1 MIKFFRKIRQK
12 LLAENKFNKYLL
24 YAIGEI
30 VLVVI
35 GILIALQIN
44 NWNEKRVQENELDGL
59 KKSISSAIQ
68 SDIRYLKLIRTGRK
82 NIGIKADSLFNTYI
96 VTQKPVFAFNDY
108 AFMAST
114 FVELNNIIYYQPNLS
129 AFDALKN
136 SIYLSKLQGTDI
148 ELLLNSFYAS
158 AERLQN
164 QEEDYNQSLKTDY
177 QTWLNKFRFNDRL
190 LFTTYW
196 EYVEFGDF
204 HERFMNVF
212 NDNLT
217 KTLLAKSFE
226 EREMAQLYEQQ
237 IMLGEKYIEMVEK
250 GEINF
255 NEQTKIDFSGTFYSY
270 AEVDVLNLMVNGKI
284 PSDFGMIYA
293 QPSNVYYNGIK
304 LENDAIIL
312 TYPEN
317 TYEWGSPFFTIN
329 ALNNRV
335 TEMDFTKYKNVTLE
349 MKGAVGGEQFALM
362 MKDKYDLPDGKE
374 SRVDITVTNTWE
386 TYKVAIDQFA
396 TADKKIIE
404 TPLGFVFLGGEGK
417 TIYVRSIQFN

>member
-1 MIKFFRKIRQK
+1 M
-12 LLAENKFNKYLL
+12 ADDNKPMKYMR

-44 NWNEKRVQENELDGL
+44 NWNQDRFQEKELEGL

-82 NIGIKADSLFNTYI
+82 NIGIHADSIFNSYI
-96 VTQKPVFAFNDY
+96 RIQKPVYSFNDY
-108 AFMAST
+108 AFIVNT
-114 FVELNNIIYYQPNLS
+114 FRELNNIIYYQPNLS

-148 ELLLNSFYAS
+148 ELLLNSFYSA
-158 AERLQN
+158 AERLQK
-164 QEEDYNQSLKTDY
+164 QEEEYNQSLKTDY
-177 QTWLNKFRFNDRL
+177 QKWSNKFRNNDDL
-190 LFTTYW
+190 LFTRYW
-196 EYVEFGDF
+196 ENLESGNF

-212 NDNLT
+212 NDNYT

-226 EREMAQLYEQQ
+226 ELEMVDLYDQQ

-255 NEQTKIDFSGTFYSY
+255 DSQTKIDFSGTFYSY
-270 AEVDVLNLMVNGKI
+270 AEVDVLNLMINGQI
-284 PSDFGMIYA
+284 PPDFGAIYA
-293 QPSNVYYNGIK
+293 QSSDKYYEGIK
-304 LENDAIIL
+304 FEDDAMIL
-312 TYPEN
+312 IYPEN
-317 TYEWGSPFFTIN
+317 TFDWGSPFFTIN

-386 TYKVAIDQFA
+386 TYEVAIEQFA
-396 TADKKIIE
+396 TADKRIIE

-417 TIYVRSIQFN
+417 TIYLRSIQFN

>member
-1 MIKFFRKIRQK
+1 M
-12 LLAENKFNKYLL
+12 
-24 YAIGEI
+24 
-30 VLVVI
+30 
-35 GILIALQIN
+35 
-44 NWNEKRVQENELDGL
+44 
-59 KKSISSAIQ
+59 
-68 SDIRYLKLIRTGRK
+68 
-82 NIGIKADSLFNTYI
+82 
-96 VTQKPVFAFNDY
+96 P
-108 AFMAST
+108 
-114 FVELNNIIYYQPNLS
+114 
-129 AFDALKN
+129 FDALKN

-293 QPSNVYYNGIK
+293 QPSNVYYNGIAF
-304 LENDAIIL
+304 ENDAIIL

>member
-1 MIKFFRKIRQK
+1 MIPLFRKIRK
-12 LLAENKFNKYLL
+12 KMADDNRPLKYIR

-30 VLVVI
+30 ILVVI

-44 NWNEKRVQENELDGL
+44 NWNEERIQVKELDGL

-68 SDIRYLKLIRTGRK
+68 SDITYLKLIRTGRK
-82 NIGIKADSLFNTYI
+82 NIGTQADSIFSSYI
-96 VTQKPVFAFNDY
+96 EIQKPVYNFNDY
-108 AFMAST
+108 AYISNT
-114 FVELNNIIYYQPNLS
+114 FRELNNIIYYQPNLS

-148 ELLLNSFYAS
+148 ELLLNSFYAA
-158 AERLQN
+158 AERLQK
-164 QEEDYNQSLKTDY
+164 QEEDYNQSLKADY
-177 QTWLNKFRFNDRL
+177 QKWSNKFRNNDDF
-190 LFTTYW
+190 LFTEYW
-196 EYVEFGDF
+196 EYLESGNF

-212 NDNLT
+212 NDNYT

-226 EREMAQLYEQQ
+226 ELDMVDLYDQQ
-237 IMLGEKYIEMVEK
+237 IILGEKYIEMVEK

-255 NEQTKIDFSGTFYSY
+255 DTQTKIDFSGAFYSY

-284 PSDFGMIYA
+284 PSGFGAIYA
-293 QPSNVYYNGIK
+293 QSSNKYYSGIK
-304 LENDAIIL
+304 YEGNAMIL
-312 TYPEN
+312 TYPDN
-317 TYEWGSPFFTIN
+317 MFTWGSPFFTIN

-335 TEMDFTKYKNVTLE
+335 TEMDFTKYKNITLE
-349 MKGAVGGEQFALM
+349 MKGAIGGEQFALM
-362 MKDKYDLPDGKE
+362 MKDKYDLPDGNE
-374 SRVDITVTNTWE
+374 SRVDITVTNVWK
-386 TYKVAIDQFA
+386 TYEVPVEQFE

>member
-1 MIKFFRKIRQK
+1 MADDNRPLKYIR
-12 LLAENKFNKYLL
+12 

-30 VLVVI
+30 ILVVI

-44 NWNEKRVQENELDGL
+44 NWNEERIQVKELDGL

-68 SDIRYLKLIRTGRK
+68 SDITYLKLIRTGRK
-82 NIGIKADSLFNTYI
+82 NIGTQADSIFSSYI
-96 VTQKPVFAFNDY
+96 EIQKPVYNFNDY
-108 AFMAST
+108 AYISNT
-114 FVELNNIIYYQPNLS
+114 FRELNNIIYYQPNLS

-148 ELLLNSFYAS
+148 ELLLNSFYAA
-158 AERLQN
+158 AERLQK
-164 QEEDYNQSLKTDY
+164 QEEDYNQSLKADY
-177 QTWLNKFRFNDRL
+177 QKWSNKFRNNDDF
-190 LFTTYW
+190 LFTEYW
-196 EYVEFGDF
+196 EYLESGNF

-212 NDNLT
+212 NDNYT

-226 EREMAQLYEQQ
+226 ELDMVDLYDQQ
-237 IMLGEKYIEMVEK
+237 IILGEKYIEMVEK

-255 NEQTKIDFSGTFYSY
+255 DTQTKIDFSGAFYSY

-284 PSDFGMIYA
+284 PSGFGAIYA
-293 QPSNVYYNGIK
+293 QSSNKYYSGIK
-304 LENDAIIL
+304 YEGNAMIL
-312 TYPEN
+312 TYPDN
-317 TYEWGSPFFTIN
+317 MFTWGSPFFTIN

-335 TEMDFTKYKNVTLE
+335 TEMDFTKYKNITLE
-349 MKGAVGGEQFALM
+349 MKGAIGGEQFALM
-362 MKDKYDLPDGKE
+362 MKDKYDLPDGNE
-374 SRVDITVTNTWE
+374 SRVDITVTNVWK
-386 TYKVAIDQFA
+386 TYEVPVEQFE

>member
-1 MIKFFRKIRQK
+1 MADDNRP
-12 LLAENKFNKYLL
+12 LKYMR

-30 VLVVI
+30 ILVVI

-44 NWNEKRVQENELDGL
+44 NWNQERVQGTELEDL

-68 SDIRYLKLIRTGRK
+68 SDITYLKLIRTGRK
-82 NIGIKADSLFNTYI
+82 NIGIKADSLYKTYI
-96 VTQKPVFAFNDY
+96 VTQKPVFVFNDY
-108 AFMAST
+108 AFINNT
-114 FVELNNIIYYQPNLS
+114 FREVNNIIYYQPNLS
-129 AFDALKN
+129 AFEALKN

-148 ELLLNSFYAS
+148 ELLLNSYYSA
-158 AERLQN
+158 AERLQK
-164 QEEDYNQSLKTDY
+164 QEEDYNQSIKTDY
-177 QTWLNKFRFNDRL
+177 QTWINKFRFNDGL

-196 EYVEFGDF
+196 EYMELGDF
-204 HERFMNVF
+204 HERFMNVY
-212 NDNLT
+212 NDTFT
-217 KTLLAKSFE
+217 KTLLAKGFE
-226 EREMAQLYEQQ
+226 ESEMVKLYDAQIL
-237 IMLGEKYIEMVEK
+237 LGEKYIEMVEK

-255 NEQTKIDFSGTFYSY
+255 DEQTKIDFSGTFYSY

-284 PSDFGMIYA
+284 PSDFGLIFA
-293 QPSNVYYNGIK
+293 QSSNVYYGGIEF
-304 LENDAIIL
+304 ENDAIIL

-317 TYEWGSPFFTIN
+317 TFDWGSPFFTIN

-374 SRVDITVTNTWE
+374 SRVDITVSNTWE
-386 TYKVAIDQFA
+386 TYEVAIEQFA

>member
-12 LLAENKFNKYLL
+12 LLSENKFSKYLI

-30 VLVVI
+30 ILVVI

-44 NWNEKRVQENELDGL
+44 NWNEERVQEKELDGL

-68 SDIRYLKLIRTGRK
+68 SDITFLKLIRTGRE
-82 NIGIKADSLFNTYI
+82 NIAIKSDSIYNTYI
-96 VTQKPVFAFNDY
+96 ATQKPVFAFNDY
-108 AFMAST
+108 AFISNT
-114 FVELNNIIYYQPNLS
+114 FGELNNIIYYQPNLS

-148 ELLLNSFYAS
+148 ELLLNSFYAA
-158 AERLQN
+158 AERLQY

-177 QTWLNKFRFNDRL
+177 QEWSNKFRNNDDL
-190 LFTTYW
+190 LFTKYW
-196 EYVEFGDF
+196 ENMESGNF

-217 KTLLAKSFE
+217 KTLLAKGYE
-226 EREMAQLYEQQ
+226 EREMVDLYDEQ
-237 IMLGEKYIEMVEK
+237 IKLGKKYIEMVEK
-250 GEINF
+250 EELNF
-255 NEQTKIDFSGTFYSY
+255 DEQTKIDFSGTFYSY
-270 AEVDVLNLMVNGKI
+270 SEVDVLNLMVNGQI
-284 PSDFGMIYA
+284 PSDFRMIFA
-293 QPSNVYYNGIK
+293 HSSNAFYHGIK
-304 LENDAIIL
+304 SEDDAIIL

-317 TYEWGSPFFTIN
+317 TYLWGSPYFAIN
-329 ALNNRV
+329 ALNGRV
-335 TEMDFTKYKNVTLE
+335 TEMDFTKYKNITLE
-349 MKGAVGGEQFALM
+349 MKGKNGGEQFALM
-362 MKDKYDLPDGKE
+362 MKDKYDLHDGKE

-386 TYKVAIDQFA
+386 IYNVAVEQFA

-404 TPLGFVFLGGEGK
+404 TPLGFVFLGDVGR